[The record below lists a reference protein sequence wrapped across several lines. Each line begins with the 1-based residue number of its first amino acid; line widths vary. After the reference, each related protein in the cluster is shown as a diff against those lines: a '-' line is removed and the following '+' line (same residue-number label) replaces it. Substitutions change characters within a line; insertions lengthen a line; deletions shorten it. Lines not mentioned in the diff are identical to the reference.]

1 MKIARINPLQGN
13 SNSKTAAFF
22 DFQTDDGILIKGFRI
37 VSGANGLFIASPSEK
52 GKDGKYYD
60 SVILPQV
67 MKDELQKMAV
77 AEFSKEN

>member
-37 VSGANGLFIASPSEK
+37 VSGTNGLFIASPSEK

-60 SVILPQV
+60 SVVLPQV
-67 MKDELQKMAV
+67 MKDELQKMAIS
-77 AEFSKEN
+77 EFSKEN